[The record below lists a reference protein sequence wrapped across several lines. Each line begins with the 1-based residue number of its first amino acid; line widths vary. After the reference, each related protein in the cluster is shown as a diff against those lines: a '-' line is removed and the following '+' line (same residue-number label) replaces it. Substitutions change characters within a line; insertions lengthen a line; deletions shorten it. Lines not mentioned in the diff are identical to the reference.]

1 MQNLIITIPVF
12 NEGEMASINTEKIY
26 DFCNK
31 YLNQLI
37 DWKIVLTENGST
49 DNTFKIIQKIEKK
62 YPNKVLA
69 YHFDNRGKATAIK
82 CAWAKLEKEKYK
94 IDLISIIDVDIP
106 FDLKFF
112 LQAIKEILDHN
123 YDLVIGNRY
132 SRISKTSRPFDQ
144 IIVSKT
150 YNFLSRL
157 FLKIKIHDIQCGL
170 KIFKYKTLKKYL
182 PFCDH
187 PHGFFDLQIVKK

>member
-82 CAWAKLEKEKYK
+82 CAWAKLEKEK
-94 IDLISIIDVDIP
+94 
-106 FDLKFF
+106 
-112 LQAIKEILDHN
+112 
-123 YDLVIGNRY
+123 
-132 SRISKTSRPFDQ
+132 
-144 IIVSKT
+144 
-150 YNFLSRL
+150 
-157 FLKIKIHDIQCGL
+157 
-170 KIFKYKTLKKYL
+170 
-182 PFCDH
+182 
-187 PHGFFDLQIVKK
+187 